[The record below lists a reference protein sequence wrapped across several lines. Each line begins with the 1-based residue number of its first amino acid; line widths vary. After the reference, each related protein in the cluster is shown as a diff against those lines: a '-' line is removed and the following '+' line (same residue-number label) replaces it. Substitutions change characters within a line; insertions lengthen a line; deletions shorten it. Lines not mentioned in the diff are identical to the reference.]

1 MDLLFEIIFGIVFE
15 GISEAS
21 TSKKVPVPIRIM
33 TTVLTAVVFLSVI
46 AIIAFMGIV
55 YFKDNNF
62 LGILLLLFD
71 IVLVALLIRKIMKY
85 MKKSREEYE

>member
-15 GISEAS
+15 GIFEAS

-33 TTVLTAVVFLSVI
+33 AAVLTAVVFLSVI
-46 AIIAFMGIV
+46 ALIAFMGIV
-55 YFKDNNF
+55 YFKDNTF

-85 MKKSREEYE
+85 MKKSREESE